1 MGGQK
6 VSTNGIM
13 VRVPSVAVH
22 SASPVEPRV
31 SVDLKGRKMM
41 EIALFH
47 SVLGVRP
54 GITDAAER
62 LTAAGHNVTVI
73 DQYNGQV
80 FDDYETASAFAEGI
94 GYPTLM
100 EAADSAVSDLAD
112 GFIAIGFSN
121 GGGMAEYVATKRKLS
136 GVVMLSGALGLD
148 QLGVEAWPHG
158 VPAQIHYSVDD
169 PFRNQKW
176 IESVVDAVRRSG
188 SSVEMFDY
196 SGNGHLFTDSSLA
209 DEYDSDNAQ
218 LLWER
223 VLDFCSQL

>member
-1 MGGQK
+1 MSE
-6 VSTNGIM
+6 V
-13 VRVPSVAVH
+13 
-22 SASPVEPRV
+22 
-31 SVDLKGRKMM
+31 
-41 EIALFH
+41 ALFH

-62 LTAAGHNVTVI
+62 LTAAGHNVKVI
-73 DQYNGQV
+73 DQYDGQV
-80 FDDYETASAFAEGI
+80 FDDYEAASTFAEGI

-100 EAADSAVSDLAD
+100 EAANRAVTDLPD

-148 QLGVEAWPHG
+148 QLGVGAWPRD

-169 PFRNQKW
+169 PFRNQEW
-176 IESVVDAVRRSG
+176 IESVVDAVRGSG

-196 SGNGHLFTDSSLA
+196 SGDGHLFTDPSLA
-209 DEYDSDNAQ
+209 DEYDGDNAQ

-223 VLDFCSQL
+223 VINFCSQV